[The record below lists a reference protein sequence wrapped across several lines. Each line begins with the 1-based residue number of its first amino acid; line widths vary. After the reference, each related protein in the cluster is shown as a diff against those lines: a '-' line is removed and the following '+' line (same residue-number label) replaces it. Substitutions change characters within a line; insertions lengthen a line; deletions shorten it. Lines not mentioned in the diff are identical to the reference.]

1 MNEAFDAAER
11 AYLADPRG
19 VRVDERGRI
28 VASKIFIWFQE
39 DFGENNAEVAARL
52 AAIAPEPARSALT
65 TRMRI
70 DRYEYD
76 WSLNEL
82 R

>member
-1 MNEAFDAAER
+1 M
-11 AYLADPRG
+11 
-19 VRVDERGRI
+19 

-39 DFGENNAEVAARL
+39 DFGENNAEVVARL

-65 TRMRI
+65 TRIRI